1 MKKLLLSTVAAACT
15 LFLGT
20 GITSAQDGVPEIR
33 PVEMWVCNYRDG
45 KDQGD
50 MDKAFE
56 DFVEATEGD
65 AYAGY
70 RLVPSYRAGDQ
81 SFDFIYLGVW
91 ESGSMMGRDLA
102 DYATKGGDADE
113 AWDEVADCPASLMY
127 GSIRIQQNDDAGE
140 GSGNF
145 MLSISDCKLAH
156 GVSNGQALG
165 ALTRFNDYRVASGSS
180 VGTIAWFPIYGGGDV
195 GFDFKLAHVYSGQQH
210 FGDSFQW
217 FVDNQA
223 YLVQEDMLN
232 GVVSCDVPR
241 LYSGDTI
248 LNNMN

>member
-1 MKKLLLSTVAAACT
+1 MKKLFLFAVTAACT
-15 LFLGT
+15 LFLGV
-20 GITSAQDGVPEIR
+20 GIGHAQDGVPEIR
-33 PVEMWVCNYRDG
+33 PLEMWVCSYRDG

-50 MDKAFE
+50 MDNVFE

-70 RLVPSYRAGDQ
+70 RLTPSYVSGDQ
-81 SFDFIYLGVW
+81 AFDFIYLGVW
-91 ESGSMMGRDLA
+91 ESGSMMGRDLT
-102 DYATKGGDADE
+102 DYAVKGADVDE
-113 AWDEVADCPASLMY
+113 AWDEVVDCPASLMY
-127 GSIRIQQNDDAGE
+127 GSIRIQQNDGDGD

-145 MLSISDCKLAH
+145 MLSVSDCKLAH
-156 GVSNGQALG
+156 GVSNAQAVG
-165 ALTRFNDYRVASGSS
+165 ALTRFNNYRVANGST
-180 VGTIAWFPIYGGGDV
+180 VGTIAWFPVYGGGNV
-195 GFDFKLAHVYSGQQH
+195 AFDFKLAHVYAGQQH

-217 FVDNQA
+217 AVDNQS
-223 YLVQEDMLN
+223 YLVQADMLG

>member
-1 MKKLLLSTVAAACT
+1 
-15 LFLGT
+15 
-20 GITSAQDGVPEIR
+20 
-33 PVEMWVCNYRDG
+33 MWVCSYRDG

-50 MDKAFE
+50 MDNAFE
-56 DFVEATEGD
+56 EFVEATADD

-70 RLVPSYRAGDQ
+70 RLVPSYVTGEQA
-81 SFDFIYLGVW
+81 FDFIYLGVW

-102 DYATKGGDADE
+102 DYAAKGDDADE

-127 GSIRIQQNDDAGE
+127 GSIRIQQNDDADAGT
-140 GSGNF
+140 GDF
-145 MLSISDCKLAH
+145 MLSISDCKVGH

-165 ALTRFNDYRVASGSS
+165 ALRRFNDYRVANGSS
-180 VGTIAWFPIYGGGDV
+180 VGTIAWFPIYGGGGV
-195 GFDFKLAHVYSGQQH
+195 EFDFKLAQVYSGPQH

-217 FVDNQA
+217 NVDNQA
-223 YLVQEDMLN
+223 YLVREDMLD

-241 LYSGDTI
+241 LYNGDTI